1 MIPPPRGKQ
10 APARLLTRFGRTV
23 HTLFDVGIILKGING
38 VLEIAG
44 GAALL
49 ILSSSQVY
57 DLARFLTQHELT
69 EDPDDLV
76 ATQILNLAR
85 HITTSA
91 RLFGAL
97 WLLVHGVV
105 KVGLVAAL
113 LLRRRWA
120 YPAGIVVFLLFTA
133 YQTWQYAESRS
144 LPLLVLVL
152 LDVAVVILTWLE
164 YRRLQASGVFA

>member
-1 MIPPPRGKQ
+1 MSLRLRGR
-10 APARLLTRFGRTV
+10 ALPARLAVRFGRTV

-38 VLEIAG
+38 VLEVTG

-49 ILSSSQVY
+49 TLTNSQVFA
-57 DLARFLTQHELT
+57 LARFLTQHKLT
-69 EDPDDLV
+69 EDPDALV
-76 ATQILNLAR
+76 ATQILKLAR
-85 HITTSA
+85 HLTTSA
-91 RLFGAL
+91 RVFGAL